1 MINKANKNVVRKT
14 RAQRIRK
21 NLSGTPER
29 PRLSVFKSLDNIYAQ
44 VIDDVKGITIASA
57 STLTKT
63 VASKLEGKTKQE
75 AAYLVGEAIAKAAIK
90 KAFQNQIEGKG
101 FSLVEVLSTCPTN
114 WGLSPEKSIAWLEE
128 NMLPYYPLGV
138 YKDKYAEEK

>member
-1 MINKANKNVVRKT
+1 MINKPNKNEVRLT
-14 RAQRIRK
+14 RAKRIRK

-75 AAYLVGEAIAKAAIK
+75 AAYLVGEAVAKAAIK
-90 KAFQNQIEGKG
+90 KGVKTVVFDRAGYIYTGRVKALAEGAR
-101 FSLVEVLSTCPTN
+101 N
-114 WGLSPEKSIAWLEE
+114 AGLEF
-128 NMLPYYPLGV
+128 
-138 YKDKYAEEK
+138 

>member
-1 MINKANKNVVRKT
+1 MINKANKNEVRRT

-29 PRLSVFKSLDNIYAQ
+29 PRLSVFKSLGHIYAQ

-75 AAYLVGEAIAKAAIK
+75 AAYLVGEAVAKAAIK
-90 KAFQNQIEGKG
+90 KGVKSVVFDRAGYIYTGRVKALAEGAR
-101 FSLVEVLSTCPTN
+101 SA
-114 WGLSPEKSIAWLEE
+114 GLEF
-128 NMLPYYPLGV
+128 
-138 YKDKYAEEK
+138 

>member
-21 NLSGTPER
+21 HLSGPTER

-44 VIDDVKGITIASA
+44 VIDDVKGITIVSA

-75 AAYLVGEAIAKAAIK
+75 AAYLVGEAVAKAAIK
-90 KAFQNQIEGKG
+90 KGVKTVVFDRAGYIYTGRVKALAEGAR
-101 FSLVEVLSTCPTN
+101 SA
-114 WGLSPEKSIAWLEE
+114 GLEF
-128 NMLPYYPLGV
+128 
-138 YKDKYAEEK
+138 

>member
-21 NLSGTPER
+21 NLSGTTER
-29 PRLSVFKSLDNIYAQ
+29 PRLSDFKSLDNIYAQ
-44 VIDDVKGITIASA
+44 VIDDVKGITIVSA

-75 AAYLVGEAIAKAAIK
+75 AAYLVGEAVAKAAIK
-90 KAFQNQIEGKG
+90 KGVKAVVFDRAGYIYTGRVKALAEGAR
-101 FSLVEVLSTCPTN
+101 N
-114 WGLSPEKSIAWLEE
+114 AGLEF
-128 NMLPYYPLGV
+128 
-138 YKDKYAEEK
+138 

>member
-1 MINKANKNVVRKT
+1 MINKPNKNEVRLT
-14 RAQRIRK
+14 RAKRIRK

-75 AAYLVGEAIAKAAIK
+75 QAYLVGEAVAKAAIK
-90 KAFQNQIEGKG
+90 KGVKAVVFDRAGYIYTGRVKSLAEGAR
-101 FSLVEVLSTCPTN
+101 SA
-114 WGLSPEKSIAWLEE
+114 GLEF
-128 NMLPYYPLGV
+128 
-138 YKDKYAEEK
+138 

>member
-1 MINKANKNVVRKT
+1 MINKPNKNEVRLT
-14 RAQRIRK
+14 RAKRIRK

-75 AAYLVGEAIAKAAIK
+75 QAYLVGEAVAKAAMK
-90 KAFQNQIEGKG
+90 KGVKAVVFDRAGYIYTGRVKALAEGAR
-101 FSLVEVLSTCPTN
+101 SA
-114 WGLSPEKSIAWLEE
+114 GLEF
-128 NMLPYYPLGV
+128 
-138 YKDKYAEEK
+138 

>member
-1 MINKANKNVVRKT
+1 MINKTNKNEVRIT
-14 RAQRIRK
+14 RAKRIRK

-29 PRLSVFKSLDNIYAQ
+29 PRLCVFKSLEHIYAQ

-75 AAYLVGEAIAKAAIK
+75 AAYLVGEAVAKAAMK
-90 KAFQNQIEGKG
+90 KGVKTVVFDRAGYIYTGRVKALAEGAR
-101 FSLVEVLSTCPTN
+101 SA
-114 WGLSPEKSIAWLEE
+114 GLEF
-128 NMLPYYPLGV
+128 
-138 YKDKYAEEK
+138 